1 MSLRP
6 EPFLPIPEDTAR
18 VARAAFPKGHPY
30 LTMRDEFGP
39 CFQDVQF
46 AALFPRR
53 GRPAEAPWR
62 LALVTLLQFAENLS
76 DRQAAEA
83 VRRCIDGKYLLGLE
97 LTDPGFDPS
106 VLCEFRARLLE
117 GSAERLLFE
126 TLLERF
132 RERKLLKARGKQ
144 RTDSTHVLAAIR
156 TLNRL
161 EVVGETVR
169 CALNALAVV
178 VPEWLRAHSPP
189 AWADRYGRRVE
200 AERLPKGET
209 EREAL
214 AQTMGADGFALL
226 EAIYAPEAPGW
237 LREIPAVAILRT
249 VWLQQYYREAAGLR
263 LRRADEL
270 PPAAQL
276 IHSPYDAE
284 ARYSKKRS
292 TGWVGYKVHLTES
305 CEPDTP
311 LLITDVQTT
320 PAPVADGEV
329 TPTVHAALQAGDRL
343 PGVHLVDSA
352 YVDAALLVQSRD
364 SYGVDLVGPLL
375 SDTGWQARDGQGFA
389 AGELVLQWEEHQAI
403 CPQGKRSVRWQSAR
417 DRHGQPVIQIR
428 FDPRE
433 CGSCGSRARC
443 TQGGARTL
451 TVRPEP
457 AYQALQQARQRQ
469 GTAAFAR
476 EYAARAGVEGTL
488 SQGVRVCALRRCRY
502 VGEAKAHL
510 QHLLTGAALNFL
522 RVAQWLRAT
531 PRAKTRQS
539 AFFRLMATPA

>member
-6 EPFLPIPEDTAR
+6 EPFLPIPEDPAR
-18 VARAAFPKGHPY
+18 VARAAFPKGHPS

-39 CFQDVQF
+39 VFQDVQF

-83 VRRCIDGKYLLGLE
+83 VRRCIDWKYLLGLE

-132 RERKLLKARGKQ
+132 REHKLLKARGKQ

-161 EVVGETVR
+161 EVVGETLR
-169 CALNALAVV
+169 HALNALAIV

-214 AQTMGADGFALL
+214 AQTIGADGFALL
-226 EAIYAPEAPGW
+226 EALYAPEAPGW

-270 PPAAQL
+270 PPAAQR

-284 ARYSKKRS
+284 ARYRKKRS

-364 SYGVDLVGPLL
+364 
-375 SDTGWQARDGQGFA
+375 R
-389 AGELVLQWEEHQAI
+389 
-403 CPQGKRSVRWQSAR
+403 
-417 DRHGQPVIQIR
+417 
-428 FDPRE
+428 
-433 CGSCGSRARC
+433 
-443 TQGGARTL
+443 
-451 TVRPEP
+451 
-457 AYQALQQARQRQ
+457 
-469 GTAAFAR
+469 
-476 EYAARAGVEGTL
+476 
-488 SQGVRVCALRRCRY
+488 
-502 VGEAKAHL
+502 
-510 QHLLTGAALNFL
+510 
-522 RVAQWLRAT
+522 
-531 PRAKTRQS
+531 
-539 AFFRLMATPA
+539 